1 MTDVHTPEQRARNM
15 RAIKGRDTKPEL
27 LLRRALHARGLRYRL
42 HRKDL
47 PGRPDIVFPRYK
59 VCVFVNG
66 CFWHGHDCDLFKE
79 PRTRT
84 DFWMTKIETN
94 RKRDAAATQ
103 SLVAGGWRVLTVW
116 ECALKKHRIEELTPI
131 TDACV
136 QFLTESSA
144 PCLSVSNDIRLT
156 GVSKYLH
163 PEENSLSFLQK

>member
-47 PGRPDIVFPRYK
+47 PGRPDIVFPRHK

-66 CFWHGHDCDLFKE
+66 CFWHGHDCDLFKQ

-84 DFWMTKIETN
+84 DVWMTKIETN

-103 SLVAGGWRVLTVW
+103 SLVARGWRVLTVW
-116 ECALKKHRIEELTPI
+116 ECALKGPKQVPFDALLSECI
-131 TDACV
+131 T
-136 QFLTESSA
+136 FIMSA
-144 PCLSVSNDIRLT
+144 DRKPF
-156 GVSKYLH
+156 
-163 PEENSLSFLQK
+163 SLSLRQKP